1 VGFFLTTV
9 SVSVIFV
16 EYVYTGKS
24 MSMHLE
30 GPWLSTTG
38 KKRGKKKFASAE
50 HARKAREQAEA
61 WQDLLKKWDLESPV
75 KSRTSK
81 TDTLSSS
88 YSLKIPEG
96 RNTTAHIKSV
106 DTGLGNAALLPAKVY
121 TGTKVK
127 GIATMHKSNAVPVFS
142 NEEAVDIAK
151 MRR

>member
-1 VGFFLTTV
+1 
-9 SVSVIFV
+9 
-16 EYVYTGKS
+16 

-38 KKRGKKKFASAE
+38 KQKGKKKFASAE
-50 HARKAREQAEA
+50 HARKAREQAESWTA
-61 WQDLLKKWDLESPV
+61 LQKKWAVEAPS
-75 KSRTSK
+75 KSKSVHSTG
-81 TDTLSSS
+81 LSGN
-88 YSLKIPEG
+88 YSLTIPAG

-106 DTGLGNAALLPAKVY
+106 DTGGGNATLKPAKVY

-142 NEEAVDIAK
+142 DEEAIDISK